1 MMLCSCM
8 CIVFYVFVFFFF
20 KQNTAYDMRISDW
33 SSDVCSSDLLRAR
46 TRTNEDRNQ
55 AGEYPGD
62 RHRLWADAEQCAF
75 ADRFG
80 ALFSRWIAPAITNRM
95 PTADKPHHAESGTDP
110 AARPAPNHGG
120 ARLGVPA
127 QVAAQEPDPTTKRQ
141 PHP

>member
-55 AGEYPGD
+55 AGENHGD

-80 ALFSRWIAPAITNRM
+80 DLFSRWIGTAITKRM
-95 PTADKPHHAESGTDP
+95 PKVDQHHHAEFGSDP
-110 AARPAPNHGG
+110 GERD
-120 ARLGVPA
+120 
-127 QVAAQEPDPTTKRQ
+127 EPDAGGDRLEIGRA
-141 PHP
+141 HV